1 MMNRYK
7 TGLFGFQG
15 EFFKIKDLFDFLAL
29 GEARGDLID
38 TVYLD
43 PPTEIS
49 VYGNIYHA
57 SKYRDYAMSDDIHYL
72 ILEGNALG
80 AQSDSEKTFINLVVD
95 DSPIE
100 GFQDESPYIKAKEI
114 INSGNT
120 EIALESLSFDAR
132 QINMHLVFL
141 LIAELTRRAEI
152 LMTLSEMLKEKRFG
166 EILEKVAEEAQ
177 VKIDDLGEYL
187 LKSIDVQAVERN
199 PEPLLETAEYM
210 IQSPFLHI
218 IGIYNKK
225 TGEVRL
231 LTPESVSF
239 NWDNWGD
246 RLGRDLWSRAGDA
259 EFIKEAVA
267 LASVELLSRSIL
279 NLKLSLYNMGFNV
292 DGTKAFFLK
301 RFFEKKALRKI
312 LRYPD

>member
-29 GEARGDLID
+29 GKARGDLID
-38 TVYLD
+38 TVCLD
-43 PPTEIS
+43 PPTEVS
-49 VYGNIYHA
+49 VYGNIYRV
-57 SKYRDYAMSDDIHYL
+57 SKYSDYIISDNIHYL
-72 ILEGNALG
+72 ILEGNTLE

-100 GFQDESPYIKAKEI
+100 GFQDGSPYIEAKKI

-132 QINMHLVFL
+132 QINIHLVFL

-152 LMTLSEMLKEKRFG
+152 LMTLSEMLEEKRFS

-177 VKIDDLGEYL
+177 VKIDDLEEYL
-187 LKSIDVQAVERN
+187 LKSVDVQAVERN

-231 LTPESVSF
+231 LTPESISF

-246 RLGRDLWSRAGDA
+246 RFGRDLWAKAGDA
-259 EFIKEAVA
+259 EFIKEATA

-301 RFFEKKALRKI
+301 RFFEKRALRKI

>member
-1 MMNRYK
+1 MY
-7 TGLFGFQG
+7 
-15 EFFKIKDLFDFLAL
+15 
-29 GEARGDLID
+29 GD
-38 TVYLD
+38 
-43 PPTEIS
+43 
-49 VYGNIYHA
+49 IYRI
-57 SKYRDYAMSDDIHYL
+57 SKYRDYVISDNIHYL

-100 GFQDESPYIKAKEI
+100 GFQDGSPYIEAKKI

-120 EIALESLSFDAR
+120 EIALESLSFDAH

-152 LMTLSEMLKEKRFG
+152 LMTLSEMLEEKRFS

-177 VKIDDLGEYL
+177 VKIDDLEEYL
-187 LKSIDVQAVERN
+187 LKSVDAQAVERN

-231 LTPESVSF
+231 LTPEAISF

-246 RLGRDLWSRAGDA
+246 CFGRDLWAKAGDA

-301 RFFEKKALRKI
+301 RFFEKRALRKI

>member
-1 MMNRYK
+1 MMDRYK

-246 RLGRDLWSRAGDA
+246 RFGRDLWSRAGDA

>member
-259 EFIKEAVA
+259 EFAKEAIA

-279 NLKLSLYNMGFNV
+279 NLKLSLYNMGFNI

-301 RFFEKKALRKI
+301 RFFEKRALRKI

>member
-29 GEARGDLID
+29 GKARGDLID

-43 PPTEIS
+43 PPTEVS
-49 VYGNIYHA
+49 VYGNIYHV
-57 SKYRDYAMSDDIHYL
+57 SKYSDYIISDNIHYL
-72 ILEGNALG
+72 ILEGNTLE

-100 GFQDESPYIKAKEI
+100 GFQDGSPYIEAKKI

-152 LMTLSEMLKEKRFG
+152 LMTLSEMLEEKRFS

-177 VKIDDLGEYL
+177 VKIDDLEEYL
-187 LKSIDVQAVERN
+187 LKSVDVQAVERN

-246 RLGRDLWSRAGDA
+246 CFGRDLWSRAGDA
-259 EFIKEAVA
+259 EFIKEATA

>member
-1 MMNRYK
+1 MNRYK
-7 TGLFGFQG
+7 TGLFGYQG
-15 EFFKIKDLFDFLAL
+15 EFFKIKDLFDFLVL

-38 TVYLD
+38 TVCLD

-57 SKYRDYAMSDDIHYL
+57 SKYRDYAISEDIHYL

-120 EIALESLSFDAR
+120 EIALESLSFDAH

-152 LMTLSEMLKEKRFG
+152 LMTLSEMLREKRFD

-187 LKSIDVQAVERN
+187 LKSIDEQAEERN
-199 PEPLLETAEYM
+199 PEALLETAEYM
-210 IQSPFLHI
+210 IQSPFLNI

-231 LTPESVSF
+231 LTPEAISF

-246 RLGRDLWSRAGDA
+246 CFGRDLWAKAGDA
-259 EFIKEAVA
+259 EFVREAA
-267 LASVELLSRSIL
+267 ARASVEFLSRSIL

-301 RFFEKKALRKI
+301 RFFEKRALRKI

>member
-1 MMNRYK
+1 M
-7 TGLFGFQG
+7 
-15 EFFKIKDLFDFLAL
+15 
-29 GEARGDLID
+29 
-38 TVYLD
+38 
-43 PPTEIS
+43 
-49 VYGNIYHA
+49 
-57 SKYRDYAMSDDIHYL
+57 
-72 ILEGNALG
+72 
-80 AQSDSEKTFINLVVD
+80 D

-100 GFQDESPYIKAKEI
+100 GFQDESPYIEAKKI

-120 EIALESLSFDAR
+120 EIALESLSFDAH

-152 LMTLSEMLKEKRFG
+152 LMTLSEMLEEKRFS

-177 VKIDDLGEYL
+177 VKIDDLEEYL
-187 LKSIDVQAVERN
+187 LKSVDVQAVERN

-231 LTPESVSF
+231 LTPEAISF

-246 RLGRDLWSRAGDA
+246 CFGRDLWAKAGDA

-301 RFFEKKALRKI
+301 RFFEKRALRKI

>member
-29 GEARGDLID
+29 GESRGDLID

-57 SKYRDYAMSDDIHYL
+57 SKYRDYAMSDNIHYL

-120 EIALESLSFDAR
+120 EIALESLSFDAH
-132 QINMHLVFL
+132 QINIHLVFL

-152 LMTLSEMLKEKRFG
+152 LMTLSEMLKEKRFS

-187 LKSIDVQAVERN
+187 LKSIDVQAVEKN
-199 PEPLLETAEYM
+199 PESLLETAEYM

-246 RLGRDLWSRAGDA
+246 CFGRDLWSRAGDA
-259 EFIKEAVA
+259 EFIKEATA
-267 LASVELLSRSIL
+267 LASIELLSRSIL

-301 RFFEKKALRKI
+301 RFFEKRALRKI

>member
-1 MMNRYK
+1 MNRYK
-7 TGLFGFQG
+7 TGLFGYQG

-38 TVYLD
+38 TVYLN

-57 SKYRDYAMSDDIHYL
+57 SKYRDYVISDNIHYL

-100 GFQDESPYIKAKEI
+100 GFQDESPYAKAKEI

-132 QINMHLVFL
+132 QINAHLVFL

-152 LMTLSEMLKEKRFG
+152 LLTLSEMLREKRFD

-177 VKIDDLGEYL
+177 VKIDGLGEYL
-187 LKSIDVQAVERN
+187 LKSVDEQAEERN
-199 PEPLLETAEYM
+199 PEALLETAEYM
-210 IQSPFLHI
+210 IQSPFLNI

-231 LTPESVSF
+231 LTPEAISF

-246 RLGRDLWSRAGDA
+246 CFGRDLWAKAGDA
-259 EFIKEAVA
+259 EFVREATA
-267 LASVELLSRSIL
+267 RASAEFLSRSIL

-301 RFFEKKALRKI
+301 RFFEKRALRKI

>member
-100 GFQDESPYIKAKEI
+100 GFQDESPYAKAKEI

-231 LTPESVSF
+231 LTPEAISF

-259 EFIKEAVA
+259 EFIKEATA

-301 RFFEKKALRKI
+301 RFFEKRALRKI

>member
-38 TVYLD
+38 TVYLN
-43 PPTEIS
+43 PPVEVS

-57 SKYRDYAMSDDIHYL
+57 SKYRDYVISDNIHYL

-100 GFQDESPYIKAKEI
+100 GFQDESPYAKAKEI

-132 QINMHLVFL
+132 QINAHLVFL

-152 LMTLSEMLKEKRFG
+152 LLTLSEMLREKRFD

-187 LKSIDVQAVERN
+187 LKSIDEQAEERN
-199 PEPLLETAEYM
+199 PETLLETAEYM
-210 IQSPFLHI
+210 IQSPFLNI

-231 LTPESVSF
+231 LTPEAISF

-246 RLGRDLWSRAGDA
+246 CFGRDLWSRAGDA
-259 EFIKEAVA
+259 EFVREATA
-267 LASVELLSRSIL
+267 RASAEFLSRSIL

-301 RFFEKKALRKI
+301 RFFEKRALRKI

>member
-29 GEARGDLID
+29 GKARGDLID
-38 TVYLD
+38 TVCLD
-43 PPTEIS
+43 PPTEVS
-49 VYGNIYHA
+49 VYGNIYRV
-57 SKYRDYAMSDDIHYL
+57 SKYSDYIISDNIHYL
-72 ILEGNALG
+72 ILEGNTLE

-100 GFQDESPYIKAKEI
+100 GFQDGSPYIEAKKI

-120 EIALESLSFDAR
+120 EIALESLSFDVR
-132 QINMHLVFL
+132 QINIHLVFL

-152 LMTLSEMLKEKRFG
+152 LMTLSEMLEEKRFS

-177 VKIDDLGEYL
+177 VKIDDLEEYL
-187 LKSIDVQAVERN
+187 LKSVDVQAAERN

-246 RLGRDLWSRAGDA
+246 CLGRDLWSRAGDA
-259 EFIKEAVA
+259 EFIKEATA
-267 LASVELLSRSIL
+267 LASIELLSRSIL

>member
-100 GFQDESPYIKAKEI
+100 GFQDGSPYIEAKKI

-120 EIALESLSFDAR
+120 EIALESLSFDVR

-152 LMTLSEMLKEKRFG
+152 LMTLSEMLEEKRFS

-177 VKIDDLGEYL
+177 VKIDDLEEYL
-187 LKSIDVQAVERN
+187 LKSVDVQAVERN

-231 LTPESVSF
+231 LTPEAISF

-246 RLGRDLWSRAGDA
+246 CFGRDLWSRAGDA
-259 EFIKEAVA
+259 EFIKEATA

-301 RFFEKKALRKI
+301 RFFEKRALRKI

>member
-15 EFFKIKDLFDFLAL
+15 EFFKIKNLFDFLAL
-29 GEARGDLID
+29 GKARGDLID

-57 SKYRDYAMSDDIHYL
+57 SKYSDYIISDNIHYL

-100 GFQDESPYIKAKEI
+100 GFQDGSPYIEAKKI

-120 EIALESLSFDAR
+120 EIALESLSFDVR

-141 LIAELTRRAEI
+141 LRAELTRRAEI
-152 LMTLSEMLKEKRFG
+152 LMTLSEMLEEKRFS

-177 VKIDDLGEYL
+177 VKIDDLEEYL
-187 LKSIDVQAVERN
+187 LKSVDVQAVERN

-225 TGEVRL
+225 TGEARL
-231 LTPESVSF
+231 LTPEAISF

-259 EFIKEAVA
+259 EFIKEATA

-301 RFFEKKALRKI
+301 RFFEKRALRKI

>member
-177 VKIDDLGEYL
+177 VKIDDLEEYL

-231 LTPESVSF
+231 LTPEAISF

-246 RLGRDLWSRAGDA
+246 CFGRDLWSRAGDA
-259 EFIKEAVA
+259 EFIKEATA

-301 RFFEKKALRKI
+301 RFFEKRALRKI